1 MKDNLAFEF
10 FNIILPASKIE
21 TTIGNVKELVR
32 SGDVNEEVEENIL
45 KAELYIANLAQKNIP
60 LGVRILS
67 ETSKIIYGKIYS
79 WAGKLKVESRPKLE
93 ELFSLIKEQWEL
105 SLVDEELRLDLLA
118 AAYHGVL
125 NIRPFFDGNEK
136 IARLFANYIALKYD
150 LPMFEVAPSTKDETL
165 YKKYLKALKLA
176 DTGDLSLVRERIRNV
191 LSNSASGISTSKL
204 GPSGSVGD

>member
-10 FNIILPASKIE
+10 FNIILPASKME
-21 TTIGNVKELVR
+21 ATIGNVKELVG
-32 SGDVNEEVEENIL
+32 SGDVHEEVAENTL
-45 KAELYIANLAQKNIP
+45 KAELYIANLAQKNVP

-67 ETSKIIYGKIYS
+67 ESSKIIYGKIYS
-79 WAGKLKVESRPKLE
+79 WAGKIKVESRTKLE
-93 ELFSLIKEQWEL
+93 ELFSLIREQWEL
-105 SLVDEELRLDLLA
+105 SLVDEELRLDLMA

-136 IARLFANYIALKYD
+136 VARLFVNYIALKYD
-150 LPMFEVAPSTKDETL
+150 LPMFEVAPSAKDEHV
-165 YKKYLKALKLA
+165 YKKYLKALKVA

-191 LSNSASGISTSKL
+191 LSNSVSGISTSKL